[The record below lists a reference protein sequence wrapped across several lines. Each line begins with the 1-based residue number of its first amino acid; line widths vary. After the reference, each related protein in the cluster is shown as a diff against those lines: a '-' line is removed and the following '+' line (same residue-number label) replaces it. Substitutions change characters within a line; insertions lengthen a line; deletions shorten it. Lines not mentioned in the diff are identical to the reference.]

1 MHKLIKCLDLATFV
15 LATVLALSLVASLTK
30 TTHANTGPG
39 GSCIDAVCTCPNP
52 PCGAAQGSQE
62 TGKSQCETPCYCN
75 GGCNS

>member
-1 MHKLIKCLDLATFV
+1 MHKMIKALDFASFV
-15 LATVLALSLVASLTK
+15 LATVCALSVGASLTR
-30 TTHANTGPG
+30 TAHADALNN
-39 GSCIDAVCTCPNP
+39 GSCIDSVCTCPNP